1 MKRSRYRTLGQVGQ
15 GQFGKVFCAV
25 ERETGQVFALKDLDM
40 QQFPTHKFLRELS
53 YLVSLRHPNIISF
66 HGIEHHQSG
75 RYLVMDYCE
84 GRTLRELMSGQKIT
98 LELILK
104 LVQDILLAL
113 VHAHRQKIIHCDIKP
128 ENILLKIT
136 PRGYIAKLSDFGI
149 ARWTEELQPSQ
160 TVGYTGSPAYMAPER
175 FYGKYSAAS
184 DLYAVG
190 ILLYELLVGY
200 RPFSG
205 FPKDLMTAHLSKSFN
220 LLDTIPLS
228 LQTIIEKS
236 LRKLPQRRFTS
247 SQEMLESVCLASQEL
262 LGEPSINQF
271 FLVSSSSCLNQSFQ
285 MIEKIPLSNT
295 ATALAVLEK
304 LIYLGNGN
312 QFICQVYEDKTLL
325 NKPVQEYQLFLEE
338 EIVRIE
344 ACPTGCFVFTLI
356 SNQYS
361 LYFFANHLSLE
372 QQLHKKLSWSA
383 NQLISTIDS
392 HGKWLAIALDSK
404 KIQIYSLPDFKL
416 IKDFLCQELIGQIIT
431 LDQSHALVI
440 NQSESEQTLL
450 QILNR
455 RGNLFNAFSIPLTIE
470 LVTLSESS
478 LYEVFALETNHP
490 YLGLLIHLKPLKI
503 TRIPLSIKP
512 YFILAQSWGYILAS
526 SLGKIILLDAQGQIQ
541 GEIDLLAKITA
552 ISALSDSQILVATES
567 NNQGYLHQLK
577 IFTPFLEKKTNNVI
591 TINLINSTS

>member
-1 MKRSRYRTLGQVGQ
+1 MQRSQYRTLGQVGQ

-25 ERETGQVFALKDLDM
+25 HRETGQVFALKDLDM

-53 YLVSLRHPNIISF
+53 YLVSLRHPNIVSF
-66 HGIEHHQSG
+66 QGIEHHQGG

-84 GRTLRELMSGQKIT
+84 GGTLRELMESSQKIT
-98 LELILK
+98 LQLILK

-113 VHAHRQKIIHCDIKP
+113 VHAHGQKIIHCDIKP

-136 PRGYIAKLSDFGI
+136 PIGYLAKLSDFGI
-149 ARWTEELQPSQ
+149 ARWTEEQLQPYQSG
-160 TVGYTGSPAYMAPER
+160 GYTGSPAYMAPER

-190 ILLYELLVGY
+190 ILLYELLVGC

-220 LLDTIPLS
+220 FLDTIPPS
-228 LQTIIEKS
+228 LQNIIEKS

-247 SQEMLESVCLASQEL
+247 SQEMLESLRLASQEL
-262 LGEPSINQF
+262 LSEPSTNQF
-271 FLVSSSSCLNQSFQ
+271 FLLSSSFCLNQSFEI
-285 MIEKIPLSNT
+285 IEKIPLLNI

-304 LIYLGNGN
+304 FIYLGYGN
-312 QFICQVYEDKTLL
+312 QLICQVHENKTLL
-325 NKPVQEYQLFLEE
+325 NKPIQEYQLFLEE
-338 EIVRIE
+338 EIIRIE
-344 ACPTGCFVFTLI
+344 AFPTGCFVFTLI
-356 SNQYS
+356 FNQYS
-361 LYFFANHLSLE
+361 LYYFANHLTLE

-392 HGKWLAIALDSK
+392 QEKWIAIALNSK
-404 KIQIYSLPDFKL
+404 EIQVYSLPDFKL
-416 IKDFLCQELIGQIIT
+416 IKAFISQEIIRQIIPF
-431 LDQSHALVI
+431 DQSHALVI
-440 NQSESEQTLL
+440 NQSESDQTLL

-455 RGNLFNAFSIPLTIE
+455 KGGLFNAFSIPLAIE
-470 LVTLSESS
+470 SVTLSKSS
-478 LYEVFALETNHP
+478 RDEVFALEINHP

-512 YFILAQSWGYILAS
+512 SFILAQSWGYILAS
-526 SLGKIILLDAQGQIQ
+526 SLGKIIVLDAQGQIQ
-541 GEIDLLAKITA
+541 GEIDLSAKITA

-577 IFTPFLEKKTNNVI
+577 IFTTFLEKKTNNVI
-591 TINLINSTS
+591 TIN